1 MKASTFF
8 IGLATG
14 TVAAAITV
22 LYSTPKSGSEFRT
35 SVKSASSDLK
45 EMLGEVKE
53 KVSNLKDSVSD
64 LTENAKETIP
74 EAVGD
79 VKESF
84 EKWQQATEPNRKRME
99 KELSAIQTALE
110 KLEQSIATHQK

>member
-35 SVKSASSDLK
+35 SVKSASTDLK
-45 EMLGEVKE
+45 EMLGDVKE

-64 LTENAKETIP
+64 LTKEAKETIP
-74 EAVGD
+74 GTVGD
-79 VKESF
+79 VKQSF
-84 EKWQQATEPNRKRME
+84 EKWQQATEPNRQHME
-99 KELSAIQTALE
+99 QELSAIQAALE
-110 KLEQSIATHQK
+110 KLEQSITAQQK